1 MINAAHPSPHLAGRD
16 LRYCMRVRTYTFL
29 FASTVALAAG
39 ALISAQAPTQ
49 STSKLTIDQLVKIK
63 HPSGHEWTPDGKHV
77 WWTYDDGGVNN
88 VWTAPA
94 DGSGKPVALTNYPE
108 GQSGNGG
115 FWSPDGQ
122 TFFYQ
127 RGGGLLGVPVSGGE
141 PRTAWPSAERGSG
154 FTLSP
159 DGARVAFVSRGSGG
173 GGSELTVHTFATN
186 ADQQVARAQGNI
198 GSVSW
203 APDGKRLAFIT
214 STGGGRGGPG
224 GGRGGRG
231 RGAAMNPGEAQGGR
245 GPANQTSELVVASI
259 DGGNAT
265 TLVREDGPMQG
276 ASWSPDGA
284 TLTYSTG
291 SGGTTIP
298 HYSSPP
304 EIGAKIIFVA
314 TERAPGESKSFAV
327 AASGGTPRQMAAG
340 GGRGFGRGGGGN
352 WLDSTHTLSMR
363 TSDGGKTR
371 TWEAV
376 DINGGEPKPIH
387 QEHEDK
393 FFSAVNATTSSIS
406 PDHKWLLITADSTGW
421 DQIYVM
427 PTSGG
432 EPVQITR
439 TPGEHWRAVWS
450 HDSKKIAWD
459 ANTADAPGDRHIQF
473 ATIGDDP
480 ARATITTVTSG
491 TGVNTA
497 PEWSPDDSRILYQHT
512 DAQNSPDL
520 YVAAAAANAKP
531 TRLTSSMPPEID
543 HSMFVPPQLIH
554 YPGPDGKP
562 VPAWLFVPKNLDRT
576 KKHAAIVWIHPDGV
590 NMNYNGFHPDRNE
603 GVYYEFHQYL
613 LQQGYVV
620 IAPDYRGSI
629 GYGRDWRN
637 DVYMDVGG
645 KDAADAR
652 MAYQYLKTLGYVD
665 QQRVGVWG
673 LSYGGFFTLIA
684 VTREP
689 TWFRA
694 AVDVAGP
701 ADYHLYYEDPYHG
714 GWTTS
719 RIGTPEENPA
729 VYDQANPQ
737 KDVAKIQTPLMVLAG
752 TADVNVPFLN
762 SAMLIDA
769 LLKAGKGPLTTFMM
783 YPGEFHYFDRSFVVK
798 DAWHRVDDF
807 FREHLQPGK

>member
-1 MINAAHPSPHLAGRD
+1 
-16 LRYCMRVRTYTFL
+16 MRVRISHL
-29 FASTVALAAG
+29 LVASILAVAAG
-39 ALISAQAPTQ
+39 ALTNAQPPTPA
-49 STSKLTIDQLVKIK
+49 SRTSQLTIDQLVHIK
-63 HPSGHEWTPDGKHV
+63 HPSGHQWTPDGTHV

-88 VWTAPA
+88 VWTASA
-94 DGSGKPVALTNYPE
+94 DGGGKPVALTNYAD
-108 GQSGNGG
+108 GQSGAGG
-115 FWSPDGQ
+115 FWSPDGR
-122 TFFYQ
+122 TFLYQ
-127 RGGGLLGVPVSGGE
+127 RGGGLLAVSVTGGE
-141 PRTAWPSAERGSG
+141 PHPAWPSAEHGVG
-154 FTLSP
+154 FTPSP
-159 DGARVAFVSRGSGG
+159 DGTRVAFVTRQSGA
-173 GGSELTVHTFATN
+173 GGSQLIVHTFATN
-186 ADQQVARAQGNI
+186 ADQQVARAQGAI

-203 APDGKRLAFIT
+203 SPDGKRLAFVS
-214 STGGGRGGPG
+214 STGGAR

-231 RGAAMNPGEAQGGR
+231 RGPAMTPEQPQAGTGAAGE
-245 GPANQTSELVVASI
+245 TSELIVATL

-265 TLVREDGPMQG
+265 TLVHEDAPMQG
-276 ASWSPDGA
+276 VSWSPDG
-284 TLTYSTG
+284 TSLTYS
-291 SGGTTIP
+291 SGTAGVTIP

-304 EIGAKIIFVA
+304 EIGVKIIFVA
-314 TERAPGESKSFAV
+314 TERAPGDAKSFAI
-327 AASGGTPRQMAAG
+327 SGTGGTPRVLPEG
-340 GGRGFGRGGGGN
+340 GGRGFGGRGGGN
-352 WLDSTHTLSMR
+352 WLDSTHTLTIRS
-363 TSDGGKTR
+363 SDGGKTR

-376 DINGGEPKPIH
+376 DINGGAPKVLH
-387 QEHEDK
+387 EEHEDK
-393 FFSAVNATTSSIS
+393 FFSAVNTTVSSIS
-406 PDHKWLLITADSTGW
+406 PDHKWLLFTGDSTGW

-432 EPVQITR
+432 DPVQITK

-450 HDSKKIAWD
+450 HDSKRIAWD

-473 ATIGDDP
+473 ATLGDDP
-480 ARATITTVTSG
+480 AHAAITTVTSG

-520 YVAAAAANAKP
+520 YVAAAEANAKP
-531 TRLTSSMPPEID
+531 TRITSSMPPEID
-543 HSMFVPPQLIH
+543 HSTFVPPQFVH

-590 NMNYNGFHPDRNE
+590 NQNYNGFHPDRNE

-645 KDAADAR
+645 KDAKDAR
-652 MAYQYLKTLGYVD
+652 MAYQYLKTLNYVD
-665 QQRVGVWG
+665 PERVGVWG
-673 LSYGGFFTLIA
+673 LSYGGFFTLLA
-684 VTREP
+684 VTQEP

-694 AVDVAGP
+694 AIDVAGP

-719 RIGTPEENPA
+719 RIGTPEEHPD
-729 VYDQANPQ
+729 VYNQADPQ

-769 LLKAGKGPLTTFMM
+769 LLKADKGHLTTFMM
-783 YPGEFHYFDRSFVVK
+783 YPGEFHYFDRSFVVR
-798 DAWHRVDDF
+798 DAWRRVDEF
-807 FREHLQPGK
+807 FKEHLHPERATAK

>member
-1 MINAAHPSPHLAGRD
+1 
-16 LRYCMRVRTYTFL
+16 MRTFEFFL
-29 FASTVALAAG
+29 ASTLAVAAG
-39 ALISAQAPTQ
+39 VLTNAQRPAQTSA
-49 STSKLTIDQLVKIK
+49 TSKLTIEQLVHIK
-63 HPSGHEWTPDGKHV
+63 HPSGHQWSPDGKRV

-88 VWTAPA
+88 VWTAAA
-94 DGSGKPVALTNYPE
+94 DGTGTPVALTNYPD
-108 GQSGNGG
+108 GQFGATG

-122 TFFYQ
+122 TFFYP
-127 RGGGLLGVPVSGGE
+127 RGGGLLAVSATGGD
-141 PRTAWPSAERGSG
+141 PHAAWPSAERGGG
-154 FTLSP
+154 FTPSP
-159 DGARVAFVSRGSGG
+159 DGSRVAFVARQG
-173 GGSELTVHTFATN
+173 GGSQLIVHTFAGN
-186 ADQQVARAQGNI
+186 ADQPVARADGNI
-198 GSVSW
+198 GAVSW
-203 APDGKRLAFIT
+203 SPDSKRLAFV
-214 STGGGRGGPG
+214 SATGGGRGGRGGG

-231 RGAAMNPGEAQGGR
+231 RGPGTNPEPAQTA
-245 GPANQTSELVVASI
+245 PVASDLMVVNA
-259 DGGNAT
+259 DGSGAA
-265 TLVREDGPMQG
+265 TLVHEDGPVQG
-276 ASWSPDGA
+276 VSWSPDGA
-284 TLTYSTG
+284 SLTYS
-291 SGGTTIP
+291 SGNPGEAIP

-314 TERAPGESKSFAV
+314 TERAPGDAKNYAV
-327 AASGGTPRQMAAG
+327 SAAGGTPRVVSGG
-340 GGRGFGRGGGGN
+340 GGRGFGGRGGGGS
-352 WLDSTHTLSMR
+352 WLDATHTLSVR
-363 TSDGGKTR
+363 TSPDNKTR
-371 TWEAV
+371 TWEAL
-376 DINGGEPKPIH
+376 DINGGAPNTIH
-387 QEHEDK
+387 EEHEDK
-393 FFSAVNATTSSIS
+393 FFSSVNTTVSSIS
-406 PDHKWLLITADSTGW
+406 PDHKWLLFTGDSTGW

-432 EPVQITR
+432 EPVQITK

-450 HDSKKIAWD
+450 HDSRKIAWD
-459 ANTADAPGDRHIQF
+459 ANTADAPGDRQIQF
-473 ATIGDDP
+473 ATIGADP

-491 TGVNTA
+491 KGVNTA
-497 PEWSPDDSRILYQHT
+497 PEWSPDDARLLYQHT

-531 TRLTSSMPPEID
+531 TRLTSSMPAEID
-543 HSMFVPPQLIH
+543 HSMFVPPQFVH

-590 NMNYNGFHPDRNE
+590 NQSYDGFHPDRNE

-665 QQRVGVWG
+665 QDRVGVWG

-684 VTREP
+684 VTSEP

-719 RIGTPEENPA
+719 RIGTPEEHPD
-729 VYDQANPQ
+729 VYNQADPQ
-737 KDVAKIQTPLMVLAG
+737 SRIDKLQRPLMVLAG

-769 LLKAGKGPLTTFMM
+769 LLKAGKGDLTTFMM
-783 YPGEFHYFDRSFVVK
+783 YPGEFHYFDRSFVVR
-798 DAWHRVDDF
+798 DAWRRVEDF
-807 FREHLQPGK
+807 FGQHLQPGTVK